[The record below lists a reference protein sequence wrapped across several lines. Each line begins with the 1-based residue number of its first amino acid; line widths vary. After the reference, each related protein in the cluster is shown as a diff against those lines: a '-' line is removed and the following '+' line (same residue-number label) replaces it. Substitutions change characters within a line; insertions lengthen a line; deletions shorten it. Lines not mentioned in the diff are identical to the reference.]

1 MTQSHLSACPG
12 CSRHV
17 RVSESA
23 CPFCGATLSAAFR
36 AAAAPAATPVGL
48 GRAAV
53 YALGATSLAVAAACS
68 GSVPAPTADAGAG
81 DAQDEAMNAAYGGPP
96 PSAED
101 AGPGDAAAADMGSP
115 APLYGAPPMDSGSD
129 G

>member
-1 MTQSHLSACPG
+1 MSQSHLSACPG

-23 CPFCGATLSAAFR
+23 CPFCGATLSGAFR

-48 GRAAV
+48 GRAAL

-68 GSVPAPTADAGAG
+68 SNVQP
-81 DAQDEAMNAAYGGPP
+81 AYGGPP
-96 PSAED
+96 YPYI
-101 AGPGDAAAADMGSP
+101 DAAPDADAGSP
-115 APLYGAPPMDSGSD
+115 APVYGAPPMDSGSGD
-129 G
+129 